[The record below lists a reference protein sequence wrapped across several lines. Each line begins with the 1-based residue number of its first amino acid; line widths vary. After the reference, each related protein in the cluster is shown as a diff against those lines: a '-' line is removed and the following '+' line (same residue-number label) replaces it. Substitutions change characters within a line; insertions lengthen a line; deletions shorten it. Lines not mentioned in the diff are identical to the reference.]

1 MDVFAMLLLAL
12 TGLALLIIGWLLIA
26 RQRIGLIHSYHHTR
40 VRREDRPAYTRW
52 MGLGCLMMGAGCL
65 LCGLVNH
72 FAHTAWGWALFA
84 AGFLAGAW
92 VMLRAQRRYNRV
104 RPS

>member
-26 RQRIGLIHSYHHTR
+26 RQRIGLIHSYHYSH
-40 VRREDRPAYTRW
+40 VRQEDRPAYTRR